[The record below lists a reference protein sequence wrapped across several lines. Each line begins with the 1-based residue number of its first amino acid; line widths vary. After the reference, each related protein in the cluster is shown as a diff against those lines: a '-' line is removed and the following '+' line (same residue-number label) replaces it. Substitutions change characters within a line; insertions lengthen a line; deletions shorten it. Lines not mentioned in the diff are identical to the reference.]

1 MFIHPL
7 QIEKHVEKMAVR
19 TQKVLVLVHREDGPP
34 PSGTVRWLNMRS
46 WCQSHHHIRARKRMF
61 VKRTPAK
68 IVGIIDFQKWEE
80 LESTVA

>member
-1 MFIHPL
+1 MVIHPL

-68 IVGIIDFQKWEE
+68 IVGTTD
-80 LESTVA
+80 L